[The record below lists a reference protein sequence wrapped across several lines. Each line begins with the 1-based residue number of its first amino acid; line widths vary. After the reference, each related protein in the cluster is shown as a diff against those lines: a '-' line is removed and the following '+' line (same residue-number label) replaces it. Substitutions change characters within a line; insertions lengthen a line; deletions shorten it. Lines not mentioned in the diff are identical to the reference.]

1 MDLDSIKSAAIEVL
15 TEMGFAAQVS
25 VAEKEETKQVTIDAG
40 GENPLLIGFHGENLN
55 ALQAVLA
62 QIFYRQTGTYTPIV
76 VDVGGYR
83 AERAEKIKQIAV
95 GAADRARFLA
105 KAVELPPMNPLE
117 RRLAHTFVGELPG
130 VKSESVGEGR
140 DRRVVVRPAGA

>member
-1 MDLDSIKSAAIEVL
+1 MDLDSIKSAASEL
-15 TEMGFAAQVS
+15 LKELGFSAQIS
-25 VAEKEETKQVTIDAG
+25 VAENGEAKQITIDAG
-40 GENPLLIGFHGENLN
+40 SENPLLIGFHGENLN

-62 QIFYRQTGTYTPIV
+62 QIIFKETKTYSPIV

-83 AERAEKIKQIAV
+83 AERAEKIRQIAV

-105 KAVELPPMNPLE
+105 KAIELPPMNPLE

-140 DRRVVVRPAGA
+140 DRRVVVSPAGA